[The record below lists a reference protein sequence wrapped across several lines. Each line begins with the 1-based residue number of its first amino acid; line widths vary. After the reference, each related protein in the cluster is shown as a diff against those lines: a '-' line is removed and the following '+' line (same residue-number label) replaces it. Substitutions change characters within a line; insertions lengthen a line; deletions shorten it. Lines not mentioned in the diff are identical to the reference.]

1 MDIPIL
7 SNGTTEYAQ
16 TTSEMFLNITWQSL
30 VMIVGTMSVGFLPL
44 YFTFTEKLLKRISLL
59 GAVLM
64 IGFILILILPEGFE
78 DLNDNYPENGLILS
92 SFQIGGLSVMLGF
105 AIMMFVDLIFGLH
118 GKPSSASE
126 NAVEPERNESFQREA
141 NQSNSNSNIQ
151 IIPKE
156 NLLSFG
162 FCFHAACDGVSIG
175 AATYTGQT
183 DLIVTIFIGIFVH
196 KLVVALCLVVN
207 LLTMKTSK
215 KKTLTSLIIFSLA
228 CPLAA
233 YVILGILI
241 LADAPQDS
249 MVPGILIAI
258 SAGTLLYVGTAHSL
272 PEAIGHGH
280 DEYKN
285 HDHSFMEME
294 NINEGEYSD
303 DQAPMLDEV
312 AHRRDWIDYVGI
324 LIAILIP
331 VGCAFIP
338 DG

>member
-1 MDIPIL
+1 MDTLIFN
-7 SNGTTEYAQ
+7 NGTTENAQ

-30 VMIVGTMSVGFLPL
+30 VMIVGTMSVGLLPL
-44 YFTFTEKLLKRISLL
+44 CFTFTEKLLKRISLL

-78 DLNDNYPENGLILS
+78 DLNDNYPEDGLILS

-126 NAVEPERNESFQREA
+126 NAVEPERNEMSFQRES
-141 NQSNSNSNIQ
+141 NQSNSNSNSNIQ

-162 FCFHAACDGVSIG
+162 FCFHAACDGVSMG

-207 LLTMKTSK
+207 LLAMKTSK
-215 KKTLTSLIIFSLA
+215 KKTLTSLIIFSFA

-258 SAGTLLYVGTAHSL
+258 SAGTLLYVGTAH
-272 PEAIGHGH
+272 
-280 DEYKN
+280 
-285 HDHSFMEME
+285 
-294 NINEGEYSD
+294 
-303 DQAPMLDEV
+303 
-312 AHRRDWIDYVGI
+312 
-324 LIAILIP
+324 
-331 VGCAFIP
+331 
-338 DG
+338 